1 MRGRSVPSGLNRSA
15 ERVQGS
21 RGGCPVRARALGRR
35 DGEAHA
41 PPLREGRLSR
51 LRVRRRAGHAAA
63 VRARAAVGQPGHAPD
78 AREAPHPAHRPL
90 GPPAPR
96 RAGGRPA
103 ARAHALS
110 ARRAIGAPAE
120 LAKESV
126 ANVSEIVTLD
136 KTDLTERTGKL
147 PRAKLELV
155 LSGLDVVLG
164 R

>member
-1 MRGRSVPSGLNRSA
+1 GRS
-15 ERVQGS
+15 
-21 RGGCPVRARALGRR
+21 RGDADAPALPEGRLPR
-35 DGEAHA
+35 
-41 PPLREGRLSR
+41 LREG
-51 LRVRRRAGHAAA
+51 RRAGHAPA

-78 AREAPHPAHRPL
+78 AREAPHPAHRPV

-96 RAGGRPA
+96 RAGGRRA

-110 ARRAIGAPAE
+110 TRRAVGAPAE